1 MKKRLLS
8 LMTMWLL
15 ISVCLSMIPSQR
27 VEAASKVAISA
38 TKKTLQVGQ
47 TCKLSLKNA
56 GKVSW
61 KTGNKSVAVVTA
73 KGKNTAVVKA
83 KHAGKVTITA
93 YYKGKRYSCKVTV
106 ENPTLNATHVQ
117 LYSLDEESRSF
128 GAGSTSYR
136 QEFQFKVKGTSQR
149 VRSWWQ
155 K

>member
-15 ISVCLSMIPSQR
+15 ISICLSMIPSQR
-27 VEAASKVAISA
+27 VEAASNVAISA

-73 KGKNTAVVKA
+73 KGV
-83 KHAGKVTITA
+83 I
-93 YYKGKRYSCKVTV
+93 
-106 ENPTLNATHVQ
+106 L
-117 LYSLDEESRSF
+117 
-128 GAGSTSYR
+128 GAR
-136 QEFQFKVKGTSQR
+136 HH
-149 VRSWWQ
+149 
-155 K
+155 